1 MLHARSLTTYGY
13 TCFRVE
19 VSHFICVE
27 TWFLL
32 TNDVQKQLKDQT
44 QQLLLGVSKK
54 NILILDTETKSKI
67 STFAVRDIAQ
77 WKVLH
82 RTISIFFVDKTEE
95 FISSDAAV
103 ISQVLADYIYFS
115 ASQKEQKKGKP
126 TDFRPGTENFSLI
139 VVMETKNCQLWI
151 LLHYFC

>member
-1 MLHARSLTTYGY
+1 L
-13 TCFRVE
+13 
-19 VSHFICVE
+19 
-27 TWFLL
+27 
-32 TNDVQKQLKDQT
+32 QKQLKDQT

-54 NILILDTETKSKI
+54 NILILDIETKSKI
-67 STFAVRDIAQ
+67 STFALRDIAQ

-115 ASQKEQKKGKP
+115 VSQKEQKKGKP
-126 TDFRPGTENFSLI
+126 TDFRPGTE
-139 VVMETKNCQLWI
+139 T
-151 LLHYFC
+151 LLVSWKHNLSIKWKLQVTYF